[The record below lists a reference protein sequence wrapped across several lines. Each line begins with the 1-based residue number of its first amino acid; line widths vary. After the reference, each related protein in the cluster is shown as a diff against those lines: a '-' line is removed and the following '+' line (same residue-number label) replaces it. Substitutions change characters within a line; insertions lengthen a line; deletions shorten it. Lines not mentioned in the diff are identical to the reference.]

1 MRHYYNFDNIS
12 WKDLIKLLK
21 NDTTGIS
28 VCSNVW
34 QYTRVIFMEASL
46 LAPLLLI
53 IPIAWL
59 FHPEQMSFWEMLLL
73 MPACLL
79 GLIAFVWPIT
89 YFEYRRNHDVP
100 QKMGA
105 FISAM
110 PDVTIT
116 HVLFLNYYIVLYHN
130 VCFHIILDKP
140 EQPKKKVK
148 DQRTLQ
154 ITMPYYDSLERH
166 PNDLFFEIQEYL
178 KGKIHPHFNFTD
190 FSLSFVFPYQP
201 EPKTSQVKEAA
212 DTLLYILER
221 FQLCNESPDETA
233 EEGDEEDS

>member
-21 NDTTGIS
+21 NDHSGNA
-28 VCSNVW
+28 VCSNIW

-46 LAPLLLI
+46 VAPLLLI

-59 FHPEQMSFWEMLLL
+59 FHPDQMSFWEMLLL

-79 GLIAFVWPIT
+79 GLIAFVWPIA
-89 YFEYRRNHDVP
+89 YFEYRRNREVP
-100 QKMGA
+100 QKMDA
-105 FISAM
+105 FVSAL

-116 HVLFLNYYIVLYHN
+116 QVLFLNYYIVRYHN
-130 VCFHIILDKP
+130 ICFHIILDEP
-140 EQPKKKVK
+140 MQAKKVVK
-148 DQRTLQ
+148 NRRTLQ
-154 ITMPYYDSLERH
+154 ITMPYYDPLERH
-166 PNDLFFEIQEYL
+166 PNDLFYEIKEYFN
-178 KGKIHPHFNFTD
+178 GKIHAHFNFTE
-190 FSLSFVFPYQP
+190 FALSFVFPYQP

-221 FQLCNESPDETA
+221 FQLCNELPDETA
-233 EEGDEEDS
+233 EEGDDEDS